1 MRAGSVRRHIWIAAG
16 TAGLGLAV
24 LVVFWRPAA
33 AQTAGP
39 QATGRGASD
48 FENGRLQFHRTCAQ
62 CHGRNMVNSGT
73 TVYDLRNF
81 PIDQPER
88 FIDSVIHG
96 KGDMPSFRDALSS
109 EQVRWI
115 WTYVSNR
122 GTPP

>member
-24 LVVFWRPAA
+24 LVAFWRPAA
-33 AQTAGP
+33 AQTAGR
-39 QATGRGASD
+39 QATGLASD
-48 FENGRLQFHRTCAQ
+48 FENGRRQFHRTCAQ

-81 PIDQPER
+81 PMDQPER
-88 FIDSVIHG
+88 FMHSLTNG

-109 EQVRWI
+109 DQMRWI

>member
-16 TAGLGLAV
+16 TASLGLAV
-24 LVVFWRPAA
+24 LVAFCRPAA
-33 AQTAGP
+33 AQTAGR
-39 QATGRGASD
+39 QATGLASD
-48 FENGRLQFHRTCAQ
+48 FENGRMQFHRACAQ

-73 TVYDLRNF
+73 TVYDLRKF
-81 PIDQPER
+81 PMDQPER
-88 FIDSVIHG
+88 FMHSLTNG

-109 EQVRWI
+109 DQMRWI